1 MRVNGYINYQIETGG
16 GTDPET
22 GFPIP
27 VVTSWSADIP
37 CLFSA
42 NTRADKG
49 TYIDG
54 KFTIASYLIDIEMQ
68 DLPTFDTIRLT
79 DLRGNVL
86 GFGEP
91 DERKFSSIVIE
102 YLDIAGRIRITA

>member
-27 VVTSWSADIP
+27 VITEWSRDIP

-42 NTRADKG
+42 NTTPNKG

-68 DLPTFDTIRLT
+68 DLPEFDTIRLT
-79 DLRGNVL
+79 NDRGTVL
-86 GFGEP
+86 GTGDV
-91 DERKFSSIVIE
+91 DERKFGGIVVE
-102 YLDIAGRIRITA
+102 YLDVAERIRITA